1 MTKLYDLARNRNV
14 HFALR
19 NIQTGGEA
27 MTLEEVQRKVL
38 GVTVE
43 CPDRGEEV
51 GWKDG
56 VYTEFGY
63 RPFLD
68 HPHAA
73 CNGTGRVPR
82 FPEPGKP
89 CNVRIRGDFGAGD
102 PNFPEARGE
111 RHPENCPRCHG
122 LGYVP
127 SDDSWVL
134 LACAFEWRFQSL
146 KGATAAYCRL
156 KPNSLDYGR
165 HGSTHKEAAWHALL
179 EACLNENS

>member
-1 MTKLYDLARNRNV
+1 MPK
-14 HFALR
+14 
-19 NIQTGGEA
+19 
-27 MTLEEVQRKVL
+27 TLEEVQDAVCRMEVDCLAKYHH
-38 GVTVE
+38 VE
-43 CPDRGEEV
+43 GHTRHYDCLDKDNNPLPDCG
-51 GWKDG
+51 
-56 VYTEFGY
+56 
-63 RPFLD
+63 
-68 HPHAA
+68 
-73 CNGTGRVPR
+73 GTGRVPR
-82 FPEPGKP
+82 FPELRKP

-156 KPNSLDYGR
+156 KPNSLDYGG